1 MLTEHKTLDELA
13 GEIAT
18 ALGDLDPAGQR
29 LAIALYRLLAAGRP
43 VAAADLAAAADLPE
57 SEVAGALDGW
67 PAVFTDSRG
76 RITGFWG
83 LAVTELSPAHRYE
96 SGGRVLY
103 AWCAWDTLFLP
114 ARLGQAARVTSACP
128 VTGEPIELTVIPEGI
143 SGTSHPAVVVSFLR
157 PGRPFDSGVIES
169 FCHFVHFFAGR
180 QAGEPVLAAAVI
192 AGGWTGAAG
201 AAGSACSSA
210 THVHTGPGDRG
221 RVTGGADAFS
231 SSAAR
236 LGWVPPRGL
245 A

>member
-128 VTGEPIELTVIPEGI
+128 VTGEPIELTVTPEGI

-180 QAGEPVLAAAVI
+180 QAGEPVLAAVVI
-192 AGGWTGAAG
+192 AGG
-201 AAGSACSSA
+201 
-210 THVHTGPGDRG
+210 
-221 RVTGGADAFS
+221 
-231 SSAAR
+231 
-236 LGWVPPRGL
+236 
-245 A
+245 